1 MSSAPASNESIF
13 QVKYVEFANNLRDVF
28 PECSVEIDTAVALND
43 TERIDGFKTYV
54 LPIAGD
60 FKRDVSVNPG
70 IVLPNVAL
78 TDEQWASLSDNSKK
92 SIQEYLTLLA
102 FTFMMDTNSPF
113 GDDSKSAFE
122 EFMGSL
128 KDKMSGIDFKSITE
142 KFASM
147 FGGSAEGVKLPE
159 KFLKGHLARLAEE
172 MMRDFKPE
180 DFGLDV
186 EELKKY
192 ENDPTKAFDML
203 LKVYTTNPGII
214 QNSIQK
220 IGKRLQAKIQ
230 SGAIRPQEIAA
241 EAEELMKEFSTNP
254 AFVEMMGSFK
264 TMFGME
270 DPDLARA
277 AGRENNARLA
287 LVRERLRKKMD
298 SRKSA
303 QSSAPMGDAA
313 YAAAVAAAEAA
324 AKEALAAEAATKK
337 PSASQNKKGR
347 K

>member
-1 MSSAPASNESIF
+1 MSAPVPSNESIF
-13 QVKYVEFANNLRDVF
+13 QVKYVEFANNLHDVF
-28 PECSVEIDTAVALND
+28 PESAAEIAAAIALTAE
-43 TERIDGFKTYV
+43 ERVDGFKTYV

-60 FKRDVSVNPG
+60 FKRDSSVNPG
-70 IVLPNVAL
+70 IVLPNITL
-78 TDEQWASLSDNSKK
+78 TDAQWSSISDNSKK

-113 GDDSKSAFE
+113 GDDSKAAFGD
-122 EFMGSL
+122 FMGSL
-128 KDKMSGIDFKSITE
+128 KEKMSGIDFSSITE

-147 FGGSAEGVKLPE
+147 FGGSAEGMKLPE
-159 KFLKGHLARLAEE
+159 KFMKGHLARLAEE

-192 ENDPTKAFDML
+192 ENEPTKAFDML
-203 LKVYTTNPGII
+203 LKVYTTNPGVI
-214 QNSIQK
+214 QGSIQK

-230 SGAIRPQEIAA
+230 SGAIKPQEIAA
-241 EAEELMKEFSTNP
+241 EAEELMKEFSSNP

-277 AGRENNARLA
+277 AGREGNARLA
-287 LVRERLRKKMD
+287 LVKERLRKKMEA
-298 SRKSA
+298 RKA
-303 QSSAPMGDAA
+303 GG
-313 YAAAVAAAEAA
+313 
-324 AKEALAAEAATKK
+324 AATPA
-337 PSASQNKKGR
+337 PSQGAGKSKR

>member
-1 MSSAPASNESIF
+1 MSDTATSNESIF

-28 PECSVEIDTAVALND
+28 PECSVEIDTAVAL
-43 TERIDGFKTYV
+43 TAQERVDGFKTYV
-54 LPIAGD
+54 LPVAGD
-60 FKRDVSVNPG
+60 FKRESSVNPG

-92 SIQEYLTLLA
+92 SIQEYLSLLA

-113 GDDSKSAFE
+113 GDDSKAAFE
-122 EFMGSL
+122 GFMGSL
-128 KDKMSGIDFKSITE
+128 KEKMSGIDFKSITD

-147 FGGSAEGVKLPE
+147 FGGSAEGIKLPE

-203 LKVYTTNPGII
+203 LKVYTTNPGVI

-230 SGAIRPQEIAA
+230 SGAIKPQEIAA

-277 AGRENNARLA
+277 AGREGNARLA
-287 LVRERLRKKMD
+287 LVKERLRKKMEA
-298 SRKSA
+298 RKA
-303 QSSAPMGDAA
+303 GGGAGAGA
-313 YAAAVAAAEAA
+313 GAGA
-324 AKEALAAEAATKK
+324 
-337 PSASQNKKGR
+337 SASASATQPQQHPQAPSGKSKR

>member
-1 MSSAPASNESIF
+1 MGDATASNESIF

-28 PECSVEIDTAVALND
+28 PESSVEIDAAVAL
-43 TERIDGFKTYV
+43 TAQERVDGFKTYV

-60 FKRDVSVNPG
+60 FKRESSVNPG
-70 IVLPNVAL
+70 IVLPSVVL
-78 TDEQWASLSDNSKK
+78 TDEQWASISDNSKK
-92 SIQEYLTLLA
+92 SIQEYLTLLG

-113 GDDSKSAFE
+113 GDESKAAFGG
-122 EFMGSL
+122 FMDSL
-128 KDKMSGIDFKSITE
+128 KEKMSGIDFKSITE

-147 FGGSAEGVKLPE
+147 FGGDAEGIKLPE

-172 MMRDFKPE
+172 MMREFKPE

-203 LKVYTTNPGII
+203 LKVYTTNPGVI
-214 QNSIQK
+214 QGSIQK

-230 SGAIRPQEIAA
+230 SGSIKPQEIAA

-254 AFVEMMGSFK
+254 AFVQMMGSFK
-264 TMFGME
+264 SMFGME

-277 AGRENNARLA
+277 AGRESNARLA
-287 LVRERLRKKMD
+287 LVRERMRKTLEA
-298 SRKSA
+298 RK
-303 QSSAPMGDAA
+303 AA
-313 YAAAVAAAEAA
+313 AAAAAANAVAAASASASASASATASAA
-324 AKEALAAEAATKK
+324 ATAPAAPAQ
-337 PSASQNKKGR
+337 SKGGKSKR